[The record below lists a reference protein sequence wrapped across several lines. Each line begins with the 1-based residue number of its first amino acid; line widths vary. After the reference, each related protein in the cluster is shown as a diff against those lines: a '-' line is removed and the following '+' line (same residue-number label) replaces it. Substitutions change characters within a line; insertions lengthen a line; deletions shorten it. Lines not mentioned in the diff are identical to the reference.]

1 MSPSARLALLAL
13 GVSALPIVASAEPA
27 VSRWFVAD
35 DLLQGDDLAS
45 VDPLALADVTVAHGV
60 VAPAFLTRTP
70 PALPPPP
77 RPTPTP
83 GLGGPVVVAVVDSG
97 IDLDHPEFLGRIGKG
112 ACFGYCTGAALLGDD
127 DFGHGTHVAG
137 IIGAASNGVGNTGVA
152 PNTILLPIKVL
163 DSTGYGD
170 TDTLQKGIRAAVL
183 GRARVIN
190 MSLGGAGGSLPLL
203 GSLQYA
209 AQTAVLVAAAGNQ
222 GNGMPPEFP
231 GAYATS
237 ARIVGSMIIVGSVDA
252 SNVISDFSNTPGN
265 AGCATVGRATT
276 CYKDVF
282 LVAPGEDIV
291 SAFPGGGYYT
301 ASGTS
306 MATPYVSGVAAR
318 VISAAPYLTPQQVVS
333 ILLRTATDL
342 GAPGT
347 DGIYGRG
354 LVNLT
359 AALAPVGASSIATS
373 GLTTAQFAG
382 TGPISQSGLSGA
394 LGMGLRGS
402 QVAKDAMFFDEYGRD
417 YKTDLTASIAPSAV
431 SLDGLVSQTGLFR
444 SVAFA
449 GNGYSVSGFVS
460 DDTPN
465 MVATARLTNNEPV
478 ELNDVVLRASLSDDM
493 SVTAGHNASLEG
505 RVNALD
511 LAASSA
517 TSGLF
522 ISASAMNSP
531 YLGLTDNATFA
542 AGSVRVSDELT
553 FTVGHAQSEPERNA
567 FADRDPVRT
576 SLLQDRTHVR
586 AAENTVAS
594 ASWRFAPWG
603 LVGINAAYTS
613 EDNSVLGTRE
623 QGALA
628 LTSDA
633 ATASVGTGARV
644 NLGGNWVVNAAWN
657 RGETQATPLANAL
670 FRSVS
675 AITSEAYG
683 LAVSKRGVFGPADTL
698 GFAVSRPLHITGG
711 SAVITAS
718 TGVTEEREIIYTSEI
733 VDLASVQPETDYELG
748 YAAKLGDVTT
758 LQVRAI
764 YQQDA
769 GGQAGVDAV
778 AAFASITTTW

>member
-1 MSPSARLALLAL
+1 MSLSARLALLAL
-13 GVSALPIVASAEPA
+13 GVSALPIVASAETA
-27 VSRWFVAD
+27 ASRWFVASD
-35 DLLQGDDLAS
+35 FLQGDDWAG
-45 VDPLALADVTVAHGV
+45 VDPLALAEVYVAHGV
-60 VAPAFLTRTP
+60 VVPLALTRTP
-70 PALPPPP
+70 PVPKVP

-83 GLGGPVVVAVVDSG
+83 GLGGPVVVAIVDSG

-112 ACFGYCTGAALLGDD
+112 ICFGACTGAAALGDD

-137 IIGAASNGVGNTGVA
+137 IIGAASDGTGNTGVA

-170 TDTLQKGIRAAVL
+170 TDTLQKGLRAAVT

-190 MSLGGAGGSLPLL
+190 MSLGGSGGSVPLL
-203 GSLQYA
+203 ASLQNA
-209 AQTAVLVAAAGNQ
+209 SQTAVLVAAAGNAGATQ
-222 GNGMPPEFP
+222 PDFP
-231 GAYATS
+231 AAYATT
-237 ARIVGSMIIVGSVDA
+237 AGIVGSMIIVGSVDPL
-252 SNVISDFSNTPGN
+252 NVISTFSNTPGN
-265 AGCATVGRATT
+265 GGCATVGRATT
-276 CYKDVF
+276 CFKDVF
-282 LVAPGEDIV
+282 LVAPGENIT
-291 SAFPGGGYYT
+291 SSFPGGGYYT

-318 VISAAPYLTPQQVVS
+318 VISAAPYLTPKQVVS
-333 ILLRTATDL
+333 ILLSTATDL
-342 GAPGT
+342 GAAGT
-347 DGIYGRG
+347 DSTYGRG

-382 TGPISQSGLSGA
+382 TGAISQSGLSGV

-402 QVAKDAMFFDEYGRD
+402 QVAKDAMFFDAYGRD
-417 YKTDLTASIAPSAV
+417 YRTDLTASIAPSAV
-431 SLDGLVSQTGLFR
+431 SLEGLVSQTGLFR
-444 SVAFA
+444 SVAFD
-449 GNGYSVSGFVS
+449 GNGYSVSGFVADS
-460 DDTPN
+460 APN
-465 MVATARLTNNEPV
+465 MVAAAGFGKDEPA

-517 TSGLF
+517 YSGLF

-531 YLGLTDNATFA
+531 YLGLTGNATFA
-542 AGSVRVSDELT
+542 AGSVRLGDDLT
-553 FTVGHAQSEPERNA
+553 FTAGHAQSELEQNT
-567 FADRDPVRT
+567 FADRDPVRAG
-576 SLLQDRTHVR
+576 LVQDLTHIR

-633 ATASVGTGARV
+633 ATASIGAGARV

-657 RGETQATPLANAL
+657 RGETHATPLANAL
-670 FRSVS
+670 FYSVS

-683 LAVSKRGVFGPADTL
+683 LALSKRGVFGAADTL
-698 GFAVSRPLHITGG
+698 GFAVSRPLHITSG

-718 TGVTEEREIIYTSEI
+718 TGVTEEREIVYSSEI
-733 VDLASVQPETDYELG
+733 VDFANVQPETDYELG
-748 YAAKLGDVTT
+748 YGAKLGDVTT
-758 LQVRAI
+758 LQVSAI

-769 GGQAGVDAV
+769 GGQAGTDAV